1 MDRPDSSNLTSVSMR
16 PRTAQS
22 RSMTARPTTAASAHE
37 ASYVVA
43 LLEGRGV
50 SREVGLAALD
60 KDTGSCVLVQIA
72 DCQTYVKTLH
82 QLHLHPPLI
91 ILVPD
96 TFLLTQDSAFV
107 NSASGAS
114 TGRRGKGSGSTLT
127 ATSLLVDYVREEFP
141 CAAIEP
147 VGRKYWNDAGGLEF
161 VMQLCLEDDERPATI
176 LAASNKYYA
185 LSSACAL
192 FKFAESQM
200 NVRFAPGSLRICYRA
215 VEGTMMIDP
224 DTVKNLELV
233 KNITSHKSNHTLFG
247 TLNFTFTA
255 MGSRLLR
262 INILS
267 PITHYKVVEARLDVV
282 TEFVQHED
290 KFTDVREA
298 LKLLNKM
305 DFDKLIISVGRL
317 QVR

>member
-22 RSMTARPTTAASAHE
+22 RPMTARPTTAASAHE

-60 KDTGSCVLVQIA
+60 KDTGSCVLVQVCPCALAARDLRITSYSKKIA

-96 TFLLTQDSAFV
+96 TFLLPQDSAFV

-147 VGRKYWNDAGGLEF
+147 VGRKYWNDAGGPF
-161 VMQLCLEDDERPATI
+161 
-176 LAASNKYYA
+176 
-185 LSSACAL
+185 
-192 FKFAESQM
+192 
-200 NVRFAPGSLRICYRA
+200 
-215 VEGTMMIDP
+215 
-224 DTVKNLELV
+224 
-233 KNITSHKSNHTLFG
+233 
-247 TLNFTFTA
+247 FTHFWA
-255 MGSRLLR
+255 
-262 INILS
+262 
-267 PITHYKVVEARLDVV
+267 
-282 TEFVQHED
+282 
-290 KFTDVREA
+290 
-298 LKLLNKM
+298 
-305 DFDKLIISVGRL
+305 
-317 QVR
+317 